1 MYVLCSDP
9 EWQAD
14 AAWYGIPVA
23 QLAWE
28 SILMPE
34 NWGIMAPSMLMGMVI
49 GVLGVVCVKQK
60 VLAYTDPERAAQ
72 MAAHTA
78 QNGWLPPPRRRRR
91 RTPRRALPCRRAS
104 PCGIR
109 SGSG

>member
-1 MYVLCSDP
+1 
-9 EWQAD
+9 
-14 AAWYGIPVA
+14 
-23 QLAWE
+23 
-28 SILMPE
+28 
-34 NWGIMAPSMLMGMVI
+34 MAPSMLMGMVI

-78 QNGWLPPPRRRRR
+78 QNGLASSAAQ
-91 RTPRRALPCRRAS
+91 TAPRRALPCRRAS